1 MAERNAEPGKDA
13 RNADEARRDAAEY
26 HRQAPEQGMTDDAE
40 EHAPDTSV
48 GQEVKPRIM
57 HVHKGDVGRPGV
69 NDEIFQGSKTRELDR
84 SA

>member
-1 MAERNAEPGKDA
+1 MAEPNAEPGKDA

-26 HRQAPEQGMTDDAE
+26 HRQAPEHGMTDDAE
-40 EHAPDTSV
+40 EQTPHTSI
-48 GQEVKPRIM
+48 GQEVKPRVM

>member
-1 MAERNAEPGKDA
+1 MAELNAEPGKNA
-13 RNADEARRDAAEY
+13 RNADEARRDTAEY
-26 HRQAPEQGMTDDAE
+26 HRQAPEHGMTEDAE
-40 EHAPDTSV
+40 ERAPNTSV

-84 SA
+84 PA

>member
-1 MAERNAEPGKDA
+1 MAQTDAEPGKNA
-13 RNADEARRDAAEY
+13 RNADEARRDTAEY
-26 HRQAPEQGMTDDAE
+26 HRQAPEHGITENAE

-48 GQEVKPRIM
+48 GQEVKHRIM